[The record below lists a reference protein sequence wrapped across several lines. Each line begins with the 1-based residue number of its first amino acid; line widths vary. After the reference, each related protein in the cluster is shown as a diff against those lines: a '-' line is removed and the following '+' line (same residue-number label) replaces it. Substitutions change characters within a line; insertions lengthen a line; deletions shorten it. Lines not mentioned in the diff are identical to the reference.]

1 MTLFKQQV
9 MFFVVAFLSV
19 LIFFLVQDD
28 LSRLLSQSAAQQK
41 LRLFKYAF
49 SILLNYALISGLYLL
64 LRKTWVTILLS
75 QFLVFSLSFINLQKE
90 NFLSASLV
98 PSDFFLVKET
108 LTAAPLPLK
117 IAVFTAIA
125 LFLGLFIW
133 LYRKEKFEQ
142 KRLILV
148 NAILSISIISF
159 FITANFKNNF
169 SAYCGAVQQSQLCK
183 YTGYLPN
190 TRGDWVGDH
199 LTIKSLGFSTFFFS
213 KSVDN
218 LNNKIFQ
225 TEVIPQARIDAL
237 LTPQPLDT
245 PTLAPQLETL
255 PNVIFV
261 MSESHWDATKL
272 DRSIPRN
279 ITPTIN
285 KNQVSQVLSPSFGG
299 GTANVEF
306 EALTSL
312 NIYLNHNELMYVS
325 KIKRPIYSLAQYFN
339 ELGYDSTAMH
349 NNGQYFYNRSAVYQ
363 HLGFQRFISIEN
375 MVSAADRRK
384 HINQAGWA
392 NDDLLYDSINQ
403 QLKQSDQ
410 PQFIYA
416 ISVENHPMYNDDR
429 FGKDGFK
436 ITKPGVSNPT
446 KRQLNTYL
454 MGMQRADDKLK
465 QLIATVEQLDRPTL
479 IVFFGDHLPNLQNVY
494 DEYGFFAS
502 AQEKAEKKDP
512 KFFTTPLAVWSNFPI
527 DRQQLKGEYI
537 PAHFLASKVLT
548 AAHLPRS
555 PYYQL
560 IQQINSCYTAVHQTE
575 QPLAPQCQSTTTQ
588 QQMFKA
594 YQDLNMDVMNGKN
607 WTYQHLKANTSSI
620 AQQQ

>member
-19 LIFFLVQDD
+19 FIFFLVQDD

-41 LRLFKYAF
+41 LRLFKYGF

-75 QFLVFSLSFINLQKE
+75 QFLVFSLSFINIQKE

-117 IAVFTAIA
+117 IATFTAIA
-125 LFLGLFIW
+125 VFLGFFIW
-133 LYRKEKFEQ
+133 LYRKEKSEQ
-142 KRLILV
+142 KRLIWV
-148 NAILSISIISF
+148 NAILSVSIISF

-169 SAYCGAVQQSQLCK
+169 SGYCGTAQQSQLCK

-225 TEVIPQARIDAL
+225 TEVIPQARIDTL
-237 LTPQPLDT
+237 LTPPPLDT
-245 PTLAPQLETL
+245 PTVAPQQETL

-272 DRSIPRN
+272 DRSIPKN

-285 KNQVSQVLSPSFGG
+285 KNQVSQMLSPSFGG

-325 KIKRPIYSLAQYFN
+325 KIKRPIYSLAEYFN

-384 HINQAGWA
+384 YINQAGWA
-392 NDDLLYDSINQ
+392 NDDLLYESINQ
-403 QLKQSDQ
+403 QLKQTDQ

-436 ITKPGVSNPT
+436 ITKPGVSDPT

-454 MGMQRADDKLK
+454 MGMQRADEKLK

-512 KFFTTPLAVWSNFPI
+512 KFFSTPLAVWSNFPI

-548 AAHLPRS
+548 AAHLPLS

-560 IQQINSCYTAVHQTE
+560 IQQINNCYTAVHQTE
-575 QPLAPQCQSTTTQ
+575 QPRTPQCQSTTTQ

-594 YQDLNMDVMNGKN
+594 YQDLNMDVINGKN
-607 WTYQHLKANTSSI
+607 WTYQHLKAVHAAS
-620 AQQQ
+620 

>member
-19 LIFFLVQDD
+19 FIFFLVQDD

-41 LRLFKYAF
+41 LRLFKYGF

-75 QFLVFSLSFINLQKE
+75 QFLVFSLSFINIQKE

-117 IAVFTAIA
+117 IATFTAIA
-125 LFLGLFIW
+125 VFLGFFIW
-133 LYRKEKFEQ
+133 LYRKEKSEQ

-148 NAILSISIISF
+148 NAILSVSIISF

-169 SAYCGAVQQSQLCK
+169 SGYCGTAQQSQLCK

-225 TEVIPQARIDAL
+225 TEVIPQTRIDTL
-237 LTPQPLDT
+237 LTPPPLDN
-245 PTLAPQLETL
+245 PTVAPQQETL

-272 DRSIPRN
+272 DRSIPKN

-285 KNQVSQVLSPSFGG
+285 KNQVSQMLSPSFGG

-325 KIKRPIYSLAQYFN
+325 KIKRPIYSLAEYFN

-384 HINQAGWA
+384 YINQAGWA
-392 NDDLLYDSINQ
+392 NDDLLYESINQ
-403 QLKQSDQ
+403 QLKQTDQ

-436 ITKPGVSNPT
+436 ITKPGVSDPT

-454 MGMQRADDKLK
+454 MGMQRADEKLK

-512 KFFTTPLAVWSNFPI
+512 KFFSTPLAVWSNFPI

-548 AAHLPRS
+548 AAHLPLS

-560 IQQINSCYTAVHQTE
+560 IQQINNCYTAVHQTE
-575 QPLAPQCQSTTTQ
+575 QPRTPQCQSTTTQ

-607 WTYQHLKANTSSI
+607 WTYQHLKAVHAAS
-620 AQQQ
+620 

>member
-19 LIFFLVQDD
+19 FIFFLVQDD

-41 LRLFKYAF
+41 LRLFKYGF

-75 QFLVFSLSFINLQKE
+75 QFLVFSLSFINIQKE

-117 IAVFTAIA
+117 IATFTAIA
-125 LFLGLFIW
+125 VFLGFFIW
-133 LYRKEKFEQ
+133 LYRKEKSEQ

-148 NAILSISIISF
+148 NAILSVSIISF

-169 SAYCGAVQQSQLCK
+169 SGYCGTAQQSQLCK

-225 TEVIPQARIDAL
+225 TEVIPQARIDTL
-237 LTPQPLDT
+237 STPPPLDT
-245 PTLAPQLETL
+245 PTVAPQQETL

-272 DRSIPRN
+272 DRSIPKN

-285 KNQVSQVLSPSFGG
+285 KNQVSQMLSPSFGG

-325 KIKRPIYSLAQYFN
+325 KIKRPIYSLAEYFN

-384 HINQAGWA
+384 YINQAGWA
-392 NDDLLYDSINQ
+392 NDDLLYESINQ
-403 QLKQSDQ
+403 QLKQTDQ

-436 ITKPGVSNPT
+436 ITKPGVSDPT

-454 MGMQRADDKLK
+454 MGMQRADEKLK

-512 KFFTTPLAVWSNFPI
+512 KFFSTPLAVWSNFPI

-548 AAHLPRS
+548 AAHLPLS

-560 IQQINSCYTAVHQTE
+560 IQQINNCYTAVHQTE
-575 QPLAPQCQSTTTQ
+575 QPRTPQCQSTTTQ

-607 WTYQHLKANTSSI
+607 WTYQHLKAVHAAS
-620 AQQQ
+620 

>member
-19 LIFFLVQDD
+19 FIFFLVQDD

-41 LRLFKYAF
+41 LRLFKYGF

-75 QFLVFSLSFINLQKE
+75 QFLVFSLSFINIQKE

-117 IAVFTAIA
+117 IATFTAIA
-125 LFLGLFIW
+125 VFLGFFIW
-133 LYRKEKFEQ
+133 LYRKEKSEK

-148 NAILSISIISF
+148 NAILSVSIISF

-169 SAYCGAVQQSQLCK
+169 SGYCGTAQQSQLCK

-225 TEVIPQARIDAL
+225 TEVIPQTRIDTL
-237 LTPQPLDT
+237 LTPPPLDN
-245 PTLAPQLETL
+245 PTVAPQQETL

-272 DRSIPRN
+272 DRSIPKN

-285 KNQVSQVLSPSFGG
+285 KNQVSQMLSPSFGG

-325 KIKRPIYSLAQYFN
+325 KIKRPIYSLAEYFN

-384 HINQAGWA
+384 YINQAGWA
-392 NDDLLYDSINQ
+392 NDDLLYESINQ
-403 QLKQSDQ
+403 QLKQTDQ

-436 ITKPGVSNPT
+436 ITKPGVSDPT

-454 MGMQRADDKLK
+454 MGMQRADEKLK

-512 KFFTTPLAVWSNFPI
+512 KFFSTPLAVWSNFPI

-548 AAHLPRS
+548 AAHLPLS

-560 IQQINSCYTAVHQTE
+560 IQQINNCYTAVHQTE
-575 QPLAPQCQSTTTQ
+575 QPRTPQCQSTTTQ

-607 WTYQHLKANTSSI
+607 WTYQHLKAVHAAS
-620 AQQQ
+620 

>member
-19 LIFFLVQDD
+19 FIFFLVQDD

-41 LRLFKYAF
+41 LRLFKYGF

-75 QFLVFSLSFINLQKE
+75 QFLVFSLSFINIQKE

-117 IAVFTAIA
+117 IATFTAIA
-125 LFLGLFIW
+125 VFLGFFIW
-133 LYRKEKFEQ
+133 LYRKEKSEQ

-148 NAILSISIISF
+148 NAILSVSIISF

-169 SAYCGAVQQSQLCK
+169 SGYCGTAQQSQLCK

-225 TEVIPQARIDAL
+225 TEVIPQTRIDTL
-237 LTPQPLDT
+237 LTPPPLDN
-245 PTLAPQLETL
+245 PTVAPQQETL

-272 DRSIPRN
+272 DRSIPKN

-285 KNQVSQVLSPSFGG
+285 KNQVSQMLSPSFGG

-325 KIKRPIYSLAQYFN
+325 KIKRPIYSLAEYFN

-384 HINQAGWA
+384 YINQAGWA
-392 NDDLLYDSINQ
+392 NDDLLYESINQ
-403 QLKQSDQ
+403 QLKQTDQ

-436 ITKPGVSNPT
+436 ITKPGVSDPT

-454 MGMQRADDKLK
+454 MGMQRADEKLK

-512 KFFTTPLAVWSNFPI
+512 KFFSTPLAVWSNFPI

-548 AAHLPRS
+548 AAHLPLS

-560 IQQINSCYTAVHQTE
+560 IQQINNCYTAVHQTE
-575 QPLAPQCQSTTTQ
+575 QPRTPQCQSTTIQ

-607 WTYQHLKANTSSI
+607 WTYQHLKAVHAAS
-620 AQQQ
+620 

>member
-1 MTLFKQQV
+1 
-9 MFFVVAFLSV
+9 
-19 LIFFLVQDD
+19 
-28 LSRLLSQSAAQQK
+28 
-41 LRLFKYAF
+41 
-49 SILLNYALISGLYLL
+49 
-64 LRKTWVTILLS
+64 
-75 QFLVFSLSFINLQKE
+75 
-90 NFLSASLV
+90 
-98 PSDFFLVKET
+98 
-108 LTAAPLPLK
+108 
-117 IAVFTAIA
+117 
-125 LFLGLFIW
+125 
-133 LYRKEKFEQ
+133 
-142 KRLILV
+142 
-148 NAILSISIISF
+148 
-159 FITANFKNNF
+159 
-169 SAYCGAVQQSQLCK
+169 
-183 YTGYLPN
+183 
-190 TRGDWVGDH
+190 
-199 LTIKSLGFSTFFFS
+199 
-213 KSVDN
+213 
-218 LNNKIFQ
+218 
-225 TEVIPQARIDAL
+225 
-237 LTPQPLDT
+237 
-245 PTLAPQLETL
+245 
-255 PNVIFV
+255 

-272 DRSIPRN
+272 DRSIPKN

-285 KNQVSQVLSPSFGG
+285 KNQVSQMLSPSFGG

-325 KIKRPIYSLAQYFN
+325 KIKRPIYSLAEYFN

-384 HINQAGWA
+384 YINQAGWA
-392 NDDLLYDSINQ
+392 NDDLLYESINQ
-403 QLKQSDQ
+403 QLKQTDQ

-436 ITKPGVSNPT
+436 ITKPGVSDPT

-454 MGMQRADDKLK
+454 MGMQRADEKLK

-512 KFFTTPLAVWSNFPI
+512 KFFSTPLAVWSNFPI

-548 AAHLPRS
+548 AAHLPLS

-560 IQQINSCYTAVHQTE
+560 IQQINNCYTAVHQTE
-575 QPLAPQCQSTTTQ
+575 QPRTPQCQSTTTQ

-594 YQDLNMDVMNGKN
+594 YQDLNMDVINGKN
-607 WTYQHLKANTSSI
+607 WTYQHLKAVHAAS
-620 AQQQ
+620 

>member
-19 LIFFLVQDD
+19 FIFFLVQDD

-41 LRLFKYAF
+41 LRLFKYGF

-75 QFLVFSLSFINLQKE
+75 QFLVFSLSFINIQKE

-117 IAVFTAIA
+117 IATFTAIA
-125 LFLGLFIW
+125 VFLGFFIW
-133 LYRKEKFEQ
+133 LYRKEKSEQ

-148 NAILSISIISF
+148 NAILSVSIISF

-169 SAYCGAVQQSQLCK
+169 SGYCGTAQQSQLCK

-225 TEVIPQARIDAL
+225 TEVIPQARIDTL
-237 LTPQPLDT
+237 LTPPPLDN
-245 PTLAPQLETL
+245 PTAAPQQETL

-272 DRSIPRN
+272 DRSIPKN

-285 KNQVSQVLSPSFGG
+285 KNQVSQMLSPSFGG

-325 KIKRPIYSLAQYFN
+325 KIKRPIYSLAEYFN

-384 HINQAGWA
+384 YINQAGWA
-392 NDDLLYDSINQ
+392 NDDLLYESINQ
-403 QLKQSDQ
+403 QLKQTDQ

-436 ITKPGVSNPT
+436 ITKPGVSDPT

-454 MGMQRADDKLK
+454 MGMQRADEKLK

-512 KFFTTPLAVWSNFPI
+512 KFFSTPLAVWSNFPI

-548 AAHLPRS
+548 AAHLPLS

-560 IQQINSCYTAVHQTE
+560 IQQINNCYTAVHQTE
-575 QPLAPQCQSTTTQ
+575 QPRTPQCQSTTTQ

-607 WTYQHLKANTSSI
+607 WTYQHLKAVHAAS
-620 AQQQ
+620 

>member
-19 LIFFLVQDD
+19 FIFFLVQDD

-41 LRLFKYAF
+41 LRLFKYGF

-75 QFLVFSLSFINLQKE
+75 QFLVFSLSFINIQKE

-108 LTAAPLPLK
+108 LTATPLPLK
-117 IAVFTAIA
+117 IATFTAIA
-125 LFLGLFIW
+125 VFLGFFIW
-133 LYRKEKFEQ
+133 LYRKEKSEQ

-148 NAILSISIISF
+148 NAILSVSIISF

-169 SAYCGAVQQSQLCK
+169 SGYCDTAQQSQLCK

-225 TEVIPQARIDAL
+225 TEVIPQTRIDTL
-237 LTPQPLDT
+237 LTPPPLDN
-245 PTLAPQLETL
+245 PTVAPQQETL

-272 DRSIPRN
+272 DRSIPKN

-285 KNQVSQVLSPSFGG
+285 KNQVSQMLSPSFGG

-325 KIKRPIYSLAQYFN
+325 KIKRPIYSLAEYFN

-384 HINQAGWA
+384 YINQAGWA
-392 NDDLLYDSINQ
+392 NDDLLYESINQ
-403 QLKQSDQ
+403 QLKQTDQ

-436 ITKPGVSNPT
+436 ITKPGVSDPT

-454 MGMQRADDKLK
+454 MGMQRADEKLK

-512 KFFTTPLAVWSNFPI
+512 KFFSTPLVVWSNFPI

-548 AAHLPRS
+548 AAHLPLS

-560 IQQINSCYTAVHQTE
+560 IQQINNCYTAVHQTE
-575 QPLAPQCQSTTTQ
+575 QPRTPQCQSTTTQ

-594 YQDLNMDVMNGKN
+594 YQDLNMDVINGKN
-607 WTYQHLKANTSSI
+607 WTYQHLKAVHAAS
-620 AQQQ
+620 

>member
-19 LIFFLVQDD
+19 FIFFLVQDD

-41 LRLFKYAF
+41 LRLFKYGF

-75 QFLVFSLSFINLQKE
+75 QFLVFSLSFINIQKE

-117 IAVFTAIA
+117 IATFTAIA
-125 LFLGLFIW
+125 VFLGFFIW
-133 LYRKEKFEQ
+133 LYRKEKSEQ

-148 NAILSISIISF
+148 NAILSVSIISF

-169 SAYCGAVQQSQLCK
+169 SGYCGTAQQSQLCK

-225 TEVIPQARIDAL
+225 TEVIPQTRIDTL
-237 LTPQPLDT
+237 LTPPPLDN
-245 PTLAPQLETL
+245 PTVAPQQETL

-272 DRSIPRN
+272 DRSIPKN

-285 KNQVSQVLSPSFGG
+285 KNQVSQMLSPSFGG

-325 KIKRPIYSLAQYFN
+325 KIKRPIYSLAEYFN

-384 HINQAGWA
+384 YINQAGWA
-392 NDDLLYDSINQ
+392 NDDLLYESINQ
-403 QLKQSDQ
+403 QLKQTDQ

-436 ITKPGVSNPT
+436 ITKPGVSDPT

-454 MGMQRADDKLK
+454 MGMQRADEKLK

-502 AQEKAEKKDP
+502 AQEKAEKKNP
-512 KFFTTPLAVWSNFPI
+512 KFFSTPLAVWSNFPI
-527 DRQQLKGEYI
+527 DRQQLKDEYI

-548 AAHLPRS
+548 AAHLPLS

-560 IQQINSCYTAVHQTE
+560 IQQINNCYTAVHQTE
-575 QPLAPQCQSTTTQ
+575 QPRTPQCQSTTTQ

-607 WTYQHLKANTSSI
+607 WTYQHLKAVHAAS
-620 AQQQ
+620 

>member
-19 LIFFLVQDD
+19 FIFFLVQDD

-41 LRLFKYAF
+41 LRLFKYGF

-75 QFLVFSLSFINLQKE
+75 QFLVFSLSFINIQKE

-117 IAVFTAIA
+117 IATFTAIA
-125 LFLGLFIW
+125 LFLGFFIW
-133 LYRKEKFEQ
+133 LYRKEKSEQ

-148 NAILSISIISF
+148 NAILSVSIISF

-169 SAYCGAVQQSQLCK
+169 SGYCGTAQQSQLCK

-225 TEVIPQARIDAL
+225 TEVIPQTRIDTL
-237 LTPQPLDT
+237 LTPPPLDN
-245 PTLAPQLETL
+245 PTVAPQQETL

-272 DRSIPRN
+272 DRSIPKN

-285 KNQVSQVLSPSFGG
+285 KNQVSQMLSPSFGG

-325 KIKRPIYSLAQYFN
+325 KIKRPIYSLAEYFN

-384 HINQAGWA
+384 YINQAGWA
-392 NDDLLYDSINQ
+392 NDDLLYESINQ
-403 QLKQSDQ
+403 QLKQTDQ

-436 ITKPGVSNPT
+436 ITKPGVSDPT

-454 MGMQRADDKLK
+454 MGMQRADEKLK

-512 KFFTTPLAVWSNFPI
+512 KFFSTPLAVWSNFPI

-548 AAHLPRS
+548 AAHLPLS

-560 IQQINSCYTAVHQTE
+560 IQQINNCYTAVHQTE
-575 QPLAPQCQSTTTQ
+575 QPRTPQCQSTTTQ

-607 WTYQHLKANTSSI
+607 WTYQHLKAVHAAS
-620 AQQQ
+620 

>member
-19 LIFFLVQDD
+19 FIFFLVQDD

-41 LRLFKYAF
+41 LRLFKYGF

-75 QFLVFSLSFINLQKE
+75 QFLVFSLSFINIQKE
-90 NFLSASLV
+90 NFLSASLL

-117 IAVFTAIA
+117 IVTFTAIA
-125 LFLGLFIW
+125 LFLGFFIW
-133 LYRKEKFEQ
+133 LYRKEKSEQ

-148 NAILSISIISF
+148 NAILSVSIISF

-169 SAYCGAVQQSQLCK
+169 SGYCGTAQQSQLCK

-225 TEVIPQARIDAL
+225 TEVIPQTRIDTL
-237 LTPQPLDT
+237 LTPPPLDN
-245 PTLAPQLETL
+245 PTVAPQQETL

-272 DRSIPRN
+272 DRSIPKN

-285 KNQVSQVLSPSFGG
+285 KNQVSQMLSPSFGG

-325 KIKRPIYSLAQYFN
+325 KIKRPIYSLAEYFN

-384 HINQAGWA
+384 YINQAGWA
-392 NDDLLYDSINQ
+392 NDDLLYESINQ
-403 QLKQSDQ
+403 QLKQADQ

-436 ITKPGVSNPT
+436 ITKLGVSDPT

-454 MGMQRADDKLK
+454 MGMQRADEKLK

-512 KFFTTPLAVWSNFPI
+512 KFFSTPLAVWSNFPI

-548 AAHLPRS
+548 AAHLPLS

-560 IQQINSCYTAVHQTE
+560 IQQINNCYTAVHQTE
-575 QPLAPQCQSTTTQ
+575 QPRTPQCQSTTTQ

-607 WTYQHLKANTSSI
+607 WTYQHLKAVHAAS
-620 AQQQ
+620 

>member
-19 LIFFLVQDD
+19 FIFFLVQDD

-41 LRLFKYAF
+41 LRLFKYGF

-75 QFLVFSLSFINLQKE
+75 QFLVFSLSFINIQKE

-117 IAVFTAIA
+117 IATFTAIA
-125 LFLGLFIW
+125 VFLGFFIW
-133 LYRKEKFEQ
+133 LYRKEKSEQ

-148 NAILSISIISF
+148 NAILSVSIISF

-169 SAYCGAVQQSQLCK
+169 SGYCGTAQQSQLCK

-225 TEVIPQARIDAL
+225 TEVIPQTRIDTL
-237 LTPQPLDT
+237 LTPPPLDN
-245 PTLAPQLETL
+245 PTVAPQQETL

-272 DRSIPRN
+272 DRSIPKN

-285 KNQVSQVLSPSFGG
+285 KNQVSQMLSPSFGG

-325 KIKRPIYSLAQYFN
+325 KIKRPIYSLAEYFN

-384 HINQAGWA
+384 YINQAGWA
-392 NDDLLYDSINQ
+392 NDDLLYESINQ
-403 QLKQSDQ
+403 QLKQTDQ

-436 ITKPGVSNPT
+436 ITKPGVSDPT

-454 MGMQRADDKLK
+454 MGMQRADEKLK

-512 KFFTTPLAVWSNFPI
+512 KFFSTPLAVWSNFPI

-548 AAHLPRS
+548 AAHLPLS

-560 IQQINSCYTAVHQTE
+560 IQQINNCYTAVHQTE
-575 QPLAPQCQSTTTQ
+575 QPRTPQCQSTTTQ

-594 YQDLNMDVMNGKN
+594 YQDLNMDVINGKN
-607 WTYQHLKANTSSI
+607 WTYQHLKAVHAAS
-620 AQQQ
+620 

>member
-19 LIFFLVQDD
+19 FIFFLVQDD

-41 LRLFKYAF
+41 LRLFKYGF

-75 QFLVFSLSFINLQKE
+75 QFLVFSLSFINIQKE

-117 IAVFTAIA
+117 IATFTAIA
-125 LFLGLFIW
+125 LFLGFFIW
-133 LYRKEKFEQ
+133 LYRKEKSEQ

-148 NAILSISIISF
+148 NAILSVSIISF

-169 SAYCGAVQQSQLCK
+169 SGYCGTAQQSQLCK

-225 TEVIPQARIDAL
+225 TEVIPQARIDTL
-237 LTPQPLDT
+237 LTPPPLDN
-245 PTLAPQLETL
+245 PTVAPQQETL

-272 DRSIPRN
+272 DRSIPKN

-285 KNQVSQVLSPSFGG
+285 KNQVSQMLSPSFGG

-325 KIKRPIYSLAQYFN
+325 KIKRPIYSLAEYFN

-384 HINQAGWA
+384 YINQAGWA
-392 NDDLLYDSINQ
+392 NDDLLYESINQ
-403 QLKQSDQ
+403 QLKQTDQ

-436 ITKPGVSNPT
+436 ITKPGVSDPT

-454 MGMQRADDKLK
+454 MGMQRADEKLK

-512 KFFTTPLAVWSNFPI
+512 KFFSTPLAVWSNFPI

-548 AAHLPRS
+548 AAHLPLS

-560 IQQINSCYTAVHQTE
+560 IQQINNCYTAVHQTE
-575 QPLAPQCQSTTTQ
+575 QPRTPQCQSTTTQ

-607 WTYQHLKANTSSI
+607 WTYQHLKAVHAAS
-620 AQQQ
+620 

>member
-19 LIFFLVQDD
+19 FIFFVVQDD

-41 LRLFKYAF
+41 LRLFKYGF

-75 QFLVFSLSFINLQKE
+75 QFLVFSLSFINIQKE

-117 IAVFTAIA
+117 IATFTAIA
-125 LFLGLFIW
+125 VFLGFFIW
-133 LYRKEKFEQ
+133 LYRKEKSEQ

-148 NAILSISIISF
+148 NAILSVSIISF

-169 SAYCGAVQQSQLCK
+169 SGYCGTAQQSQLCK

-225 TEVIPQARIDAL
+225 TEVIPQARIDTL
-237 LTPQPLDT
+237 LTPPPLDN
-245 PTLAPQLETL
+245 PTVAPQQETL

-272 DRSIPRN
+272 DRSIPKN

-285 KNQVSQVLSPSFGG
+285 KNQVSQMLSPSFGG

-325 KIKRPIYSLAQYFN
+325 KIKRPIYSLAEYFN

-384 HINQAGWA
+384 YINQAGWA
-392 NDDLLYDSINQ
+392 NDDLLYESINQ
-403 QLKQSDQ
+403 QLKQTDQ

-436 ITKPGVSNPT
+436 ITKPGVSDPT

-454 MGMQRADDKLK
+454 MGMQRADEKLK

-512 KFFTTPLAVWSNFPI
+512 KFFSTPLAVWSNFPI

-548 AAHLPRS
+548 AAHLPLS

-560 IQQINSCYTAVHQTE
+560 IQQINNCYTAVHQTE
-575 QPLAPQCQSTTTQ
+575 QPRTPQCQSTTTQ

-607 WTYQHLKANTSSI
+607 WTYQHLKAVHAAS
-620 AQQQ
+620 

>member
-19 LIFFLVQDD
+19 FIFFLVQDD

-41 LRLFKYAF
+41 LRLFKYGF

-75 QFLVFSLSFINLQKE
+75 QFLVFSLSFINIQKE

-117 IAVFTAIA
+117 IATFTAIA
-125 LFLGLFIW
+125 VFLGFFIW
-133 LYRKEKFEQ
+133 LYRKEKSEQ

-148 NAILSISIISF
+148 NAILSVSIISF

-169 SAYCGAVQQSQLCK
+169 SGYCGTAQQSQLCK

-225 TEVIPQARIDAL
+225 TEVIPQARIDTL
-237 LTPQPLDT
+237 LTPPPLDN
-245 PTLAPQLETL
+245 PTVAPQQETL

-272 DRSIPRN
+272 DRSIPKN

-285 KNQVSQVLSPSFGG
+285 KNQVSQMLSPSFGG

-325 KIKRPIYSLAQYFN
+325 KIKRPIYSLAEYFN

-384 HINQAGWA
+384 YINQAGWA
-392 NDDLLYDSINQ
+392 NDDLLYESIHQ
-403 QLKQSDQ
+403 QLKQTDQ

-436 ITKPGVSNPT
+436 ITKPGVSDPT

-454 MGMQRADDKLK
+454 MGMQRADEKLK

-512 KFFTTPLAVWSNFPI
+512 KFFSTPLAVWSNFPI

-548 AAHLPRS
+548 AAHLPLS

-560 IQQINSCYTAVHQTE
+560 IQQINNCYTAVHQTE
-575 QPLAPQCQSTTTQ
+575 QPRTPQCQSTTTQ

-607 WTYQHLKANTSSI
+607 WTYQHLKAVHAAS
-620 AQQQ
+620 

>member
-19 LIFFLVQDD
+19 FIFFLVQDD

-41 LRLFKYAF
+41 LRLFKYGF

-75 QFLVFSLSFINLQKE
+75 QFLVFSLSFINIQKE

-117 IAVFTAIA
+117 IATFTAIA
-125 LFLGLFIW
+125 VFLGFFIW
-133 LYRKEKFEQ
+133 LYRKEKSEQ

-148 NAILSISIISF
+148 NAILSVSIISF

-169 SAYCGAVQQSQLCK
+169 SGYCGTAQQSQLCK

-225 TEVIPQARIDAL
+225 TEVIPQARIDTL
-237 LTPQPLDT
+237 LTPPPLDN
-245 PTLAPQLETL
+245 PTVVPQQETL

-272 DRSIPRN
+272 DRSIPKN

-285 KNQVSQVLSPSFGG
+285 KNQVSQMLSPSFGG

-325 KIKRPIYSLAQYFN
+325 KIKRPIYSLAEYFN

-384 HINQAGWA
+384 YINQAGWA
-392 NDDLLYDSINQ
+392 NDDLLYESINQ
-403 QLKQSDQ
+403 QLKQTDQ

-436 ITKPGVSNPT
+436 ITKPGVSDPT

-454 MGMQRADDKLK
+454 MGMQRADEKLK
-465 QLIATVEQLDRPTL
+465 QLITTVEQLDRPTL

-512 KFFTTPLAVWSNFPI
+512 KFFSTPLAVWSNFPI

-548 AAHLPRS
+548 AAHLPLS

-560 IQQINSCYTAVHQTE
+560 IQQINNCYTAVHQTE
-575 QPLAPQCQSTTTQ
+575 QPRTPQCQSTTTQ

-594 YQDLNMDVMNGKN
+594 YQDLNMDVINGKN
-607 WTYQHLKANTSSI
+607 WTYQHLKAVHAAS
-620 AQQQ
+620 

>member
-19 LIFFLVQDD
+19 FIFFLVQDD

-41 LRLFKYAF
+41 LRLFKYGF

-75 QFLVFSLSFINLQKE
+75 QFLVFSLSFINIQKE

-117 IAVFTAIA
+117 IATFTAIA
-125 LFLGLFIW
+125 VFLGFFIW
-133 LYRKEKFEQ
+133 LYRKEKSEQ
-142 KRLILV
+142 KRLIWV
-148 NAILSISIISF
+148 NAILSVSIISF

-169 SAYCGAVQQSQLCK
+169 SGYCGTAQQSQLCK

-225 TEVIPQARIDAL
+225 TEVIPQARIDTL
-237 LTPQPLDT
+237 LTPPPLDN
-245 PTLAPQLETL
+245 PTVAPQQETL

-272 DRSIPRN
+272 DRSIPKN

-285 KNQVSQVLSPSFGG
+285 KNQVSQMLSPSFGG

-325 KIKRPIYSLAQYFN
+325 KIKRPIYSLAEYFN

-384 HINQAGWA
+384 YINQAGWA
-392 NDDLLYDSINQ
+392 NDDLLYESINQ
-403 QLKQSDQ
+403 QLKQTDQ

-436 ITKPGVSNPT
+436 ITKPGVSDPT

-454 MGMQRADDKLK
+454 MGMQRADEKLK

-512 KFFTTPLAVWSNFPI
+512 KFFSTPLAVWSNFPI

-548 AAHLPRS
+548 AAHLPLS

-560 IQQINSCYTAVHQTE
+560 IQQINNCYTAVHQTE
-575 QPLAPQCQSTTTQ
+575 QPRTPQCQSTTTQ

-594 YQDLNMDVMNGKN
+594 YQDLNMDVINGKN
-607 WTYQHLKANTSSI
+607 WTYQHLKAVHAAS
-620 AQQQ
+620 

>member
-19 LIFFLVQDD
+19 FIFFLVQDD

-41 LRLFKYAF
+41 LRLFKYGF

-75 QFLVFSLSFINLQKE
+75 QFLVFSLSFINIQKE

-117 IAVFTAIA
+117 IATFTAIA
-125 LFLGLFIW
+125 LFLGFFIW
-133 LYRKEKFEQ
+133 LYRKEKSEQ

-148 NAILSISIISF
+148 NAILSVSIISF

-169 SAYCGAVQQSQLCK
+169 SGYCGTAQQSQLCK

-225 TEVIPQARIDAL
+225 TEVIPQTRIDTL
-237 LTPQPLDT
+237 LTPPPLDN
-245 PTLAPQLETL
+245 PTVAPQQETL

-272 DRSIPRN
+272 DRSIPKN

-285 KNQVSQVLSPSFGG
+285 KNQVSQMLSPSFGG

-325 KIKRPIYSLAQYFN
+325 KIKRPIYSLAEYFN

-384 HINQAGWA
+384 YINQAGWA
-392 NDDLLYDSINQ
+392 NDDLLYESINQ
-403 QLKQSDQ
+403 QLKQTDQ

-436 ITKPGVSNPT
+436 ITKPGVSDPT

-454 MGMQRADDKLK
+454 MGMQRADEKLK

-512 KFFTTPLAVWSNFPI
+512 KFFSTPLAVWSNFPI

-548 AAHLPRS
+548 AAHLPLS

-560 IQQINSCYTAVHQTE
+560 IQQINNCYTAVHQTE
-575 QPLAPQCQSTTTQ
+575 QPRTPQCQSTTTQ

-594 YQDLNMDVMNGKN
+594 YQDLNMDVINGKN
-607 WTYQHLKANTSSI
+607 WTYQHLKAVHAAS
-620 AQQQ
+620 

>member
-1 MTLFKQQV
+1 MMLFKQQV

-19 LIFFLVQDD
+19 FIFFLVQDD

-41 LRLFKYAF
+41 LRLFKYGF

-75 QFLVFSLSFINLQKE
+75 QFLVFSLSFINIQKE

-117 IAVFTAIA
+117 IATFTAIA
-125 LFLGLFIW
+125 VFLGFFIW
-133 LYRKEKFEQ
+133 LYRKEKSEQ

-148 NAILSISIISF
+148 NAILSVSIISF

-169 SAYCGAVQQSQLCK
+169 SGYCGTAQQSQLCK

-225 TEVIPQARIDAL
+225 TEVIPQTRIDSL
-237 LTPQPLDT
+237 LTPPPLDN
-245 PTLAPQLETL
+245 PTVPPQQETL

-272 DRSIPRN
+272 DRSIPKN

-285 KNQVSQVLSPSFGG
+285 KNQVSQMLSPSFGG

-325 KIKRPIYSLAQYFN
+325 KIKRPIYSLAEYFN

-384 HINQAGWA
+384 YINQAGWA
-392 NDDLLYDSINQ
+392 NDDLLYESINQ
-403 QLKQSDQ
+403 QLKQTDQ

-436 ITKPGVSNPT
+436 ITKPGVSDPT

-454 MGMQRADDKLK
+454 MGMQRADEKLK
-465 QLIATVEQLDRPTL
+465 QLIATVEQLDRPTM
-479 IVFFGDHLPNLQNVY
+479 IVFFGEHLPNLQNVY

-512 KFFTTPLAVWSNFPI
+512 KFFSTPLAVWSNFPI

-548 AAHLPRS
+548 AAHLPLS

-560 IQQINSCYTAVHQTE
+560 IQQINNCYTAVHQTE
-575 QPLAPQCQSTTTQ
+575 QPRTPQCQSTTTQ

-594 YQDLNMDVMNGKN
+594 YQDLNMDVINGKN
-607 WTYQHLKANTSSI
+607 WTYQHLKAVHAAS
-620 AQQQ
+620 

>member
-19 LIFFLVQDD
+19 FIFFLVQDD

-41 LRLFKYAF
+41 LRLFKYGF

-75 QFLVFSLSFINLQKE
+75 QFLVFSLSFINIQKE

-108 LTAAPLPLK
+108 LTATPLPLK
-117 IAVFTAIA
+117 IATFTAIA
-125 LFLGLFIW
+125 VFLGFFIW
-133 LYRKEKFEQ
+133 LYRKEKSEQ

-148 NAILSISIISF
+148 NAILSVSIISF

-169 SAYCGAVQQSQLCK
+169 SGYCDTAQQSQLCK

-225 TEVIPQARIDAL
+225 TEVIPQTRIDTL
-237 LTPQPLDT
+237 LTPPPLDN
-245 PTLAPQLETL
+245 PTVAPQQETL

-272 DRSIPRN
+272 DRSIPKN

-285 KNQVSQVLSPSFGG
+285 KNQVSQMLSPSFGG

-325 KIKRPIYSLAQYFN
+325 KIKRPIYSLAEYFN

-384 HINQAGWA
+384 YINQAGWA
-392 NDDLLYDSINQ
+392 NDDLLYESINQ
-403 QLKQSDQ
+403 QLKQTDQ

-436 ITKPGVSNPT
+436 ITKPGVSDPT

-454 MGMQRADDKLK
+454 MGMQRADEKLK

-512 KFFTTPLAVWSNFPI
+512 KFFSTPLAVWSNFPI

-548 AAHLPRS
+548 AAHLPLS

-560 IQQINSCYTAVHQTE
+560 IQQINNCYTAVHQTE
-575 QPLAPQCQSTTTQ
+575 QPRTPQCQSTTTQ

-594 YQDLNMDVMNGKN
+594 YQDLNMDVINGKN
-607 WTYQHLKANTSSI
+607 WTYQHLKAVHAAS
-620 AQQQ
+620 

>member
-19 LIFFLVQDD
+19 FIFFLVQDD

-41 LRLFKYAF
+41 LRLFKYGF

-75 QFLVFSLSFINLQKE
+75 QFLVFSLSFINIQKE

-117 IAVFTAIA
+117 IATFTAIA
-125 LFLGLFIW
+125 VFLGFFIW
-133 LYRKEKFEQ
+133 LYRKEKSEQ

-148 NAILSISIISF
+148 NAILSVSIISF

-169 SAYCGAVQQSQLCK
+169 SGYCGTAQQSQLCK

-225 TEVIPQARIDAL
+225 TEVIPQARIDTL
-237 LTPQPLDT
+237 LTPPPLDN
-245 PTLAPQLETL
+245 PTVAPQQETL

-272 DRSIPRN
+272 DRSIPKN

-285 KNQVSQVLSPSFGG
+285 KNQVSQMLSPSFGG

-325 KIKRPIYSLAQYFN
+325 KIKRPIYSLAEYFN

-384 HINQAGWA
+384 YINQAGWA
-392 NDDLLYDSINQ
+392 NDDLLYESINQ
-403 QLKQSDQ
+403 QLKQTDQ

-436 ITKPGVSNPT
+436 ITKPGVSDPT

-454 MGMQRADDKLK
+454 MGMQRADEKLK

-512 KFFTTPLAVWSNFPI
+512 KFFSTPLAVWSNFPI

-548 AAHLPRS
+548 AAHLPLS

-560 IQQINSCYTAVHQTE
+560 IQQINNCYTAVHQTE
-575 QPLAPQCQSTTTQ
+575 QPRTPQCQSTTTQ

-594 YQDLNMDVMNGKN
+594 YQDLNMDVINGKN
-607 WTYQHLKANTSSI
+607 WTYQHLKAVHAAS
-620 AQQQ
+620 

>member
-19 LIFFLVQDD
+19 FIFFLVQDD

-41 LRLFKYAF
+41 LRLFKYGF

-75 QFLVFSLSFINLQKE
+75 QFLVFSLSFINIQKE

-117 IAVFTAIA
+117 IATFTAIA
-125 LFLGLFIW
+125 VFLGFFIW
-133 LYRKEKFEQ
+133 LYRKEKSEQ
-142 KRLILV
+142 KRLIWV
-148 NAILSISIISF
+148 NAILSVSIISF

-169 SAYCGAVQQSQLCK
+169 SGYCGTAQQSQLCK

-225 TEVIPQARIDAL
+225 TEVIPQARIDTL
-237 LTPQPLDT
+237 LTPPPLDN
-245 PTLAPQLETL
+245 PTVAPQQETL

-272 DRSIPRN
+272 DRSIPKN

-285 KNQVSQVLSPSFGG
+285 KNQVSQMLSPSFGG

-325 KIKRPIYSLAQYFN
+325 KIKRPIYSLAEYFN

-384 HINQAGWA
+384 YINQAGWA
-392 NDDLLYDSINQ
+392 NDDLLYESINQ
-403 QLKQSDQ
+403 QLKQTDQ

-436 ITKPGVSNPT
+436 ITKPGVSDPT

-454 MGMQRADDKLK
+454 MGMQRADEKLK

-512 KFFTTPLAVWSNFPI
+512 KFFSTPLAVWSNFPI

-548 AAHLPRS
+548 AAHLPLS

-560 IQQINSCYTAVHQTE
+560 IQQINNCYTAVHQTE
-575 QPLAPQCQSTTTQ
+575 QPRTPQCQSTATQ

-607 WTYQHLKANTSSI
+607 WTYQHLKAVHAAS
-620 AQQQ
+620 

>member
-19 LIFFLVQDD
+19 FIFFLVQDD

-41 LRLFKYAF
+41 LRLFKYGF

-75 QFLVFSLSFINLQKE
+75 QFLVFSLSFINIQKE

-117 IAVFTAIA
+117 IATFTAIA
-125 LFLGLFIW
+125 VFLGFFIW
-133 LYRKEKFEQ
+133 LYRKEKSEQ

-148 NAILSISIISF
+148 NAILSVSIISF

-169 SAYCGAVQQSQLCK
+169 SGYCGTAQQSQLCK

-225 TEVIPQARIDAL
+225 TEVIPQARIDTL
-237 LTPQPLDT
+237 LTPPPLDN
-245 PTLAPQLETL
+245 PTVAPQQETL

-272 DRSIPRN
+272 DRSIPKN

-285 KNQVSQVLSPSFGG
+285 KNQVSQMLSPSFGG

-325 KIKRPIYSLAQYFN
+325 KIKRPIYSLAEYFN

-384 HINQAGWA
+384 YINQAGWA
-392 NDDLLYDSINQ
+392 NDDLLYESINQ
-403 QLKQSDQ
+403 QLKQTDQ

-436 ITKPGVSNPT
+436 ITKPGVSDPT

-454 MGMQRADDKLK
+454 MGMQRADEKLK

-512 KFFTTPLAVWSNFPI
+512 KFFSTPLAVWSNFPI

-548 AAHLPRS
+548 AAHLPLS

-560 IQQINSCYTAVHQTE
+560 IQQINNCYTAVHQTE
-575 QPLAPQCQSTTTQ
+575 QPRTPQCQSTTTQ

-607 WTYQHLKANTSSI
+607 WTYQHLKAVHAAS
-620 AQQQ
+620 